1 MSRIPRILSVDDHVL
16 EPPDLW
22 TSRLPRKLRE
32 RGPLVRRERG
42 TIVESLRGG
51 WLKGADGGEWADV
64 WYFDDMVRPLQ
75 RGLAQSGYEAE
86 DNTRPVTFDETLLGA
101 YRRDARLV
109 DMDRNHTEVS
119 ICYPS
124 ISRFCGQMFLERQD
138 KALALLCLQIY
149 NDWMID
155 EWCGPERPA
164 RLVPLTLVPLWDADL
179 AAAEVRRCAAK
190 GSHATSFPECPP
202 ALGLPS
208 IFSDYWDP
216 FFTACEETDTVLNIH
231 VGSSP
236 TMTTAPDAPLD
247 EAICFFFVNSQLA
260 FTDWLY
266 SGVLEDFRQLR
277 IVLAEGQVG
286 WMPFVLQ
293 RIDNTWKKAVGRNI
307 STGRRARELPST
319 SMPGR
324 VFGAIFDDLQGLI
337 NRDDVGIEHILIET
351 DFPHQ
356 DSSYP
361 DSEKAVAELVS
372 GAGLNEKETR
382 QLVRENAVTVFGLNT
397 HFGISV

>member
-1 MSRIPRILSVDDHVL
+1 MSRLPRIISVDDHVV

-22 TSRLPRKLRE
+22 SSRLPRNLRDG
-32 RGPLVRRERG
+32 GPHVRRERG
-42 TIVESLRGG
+42 TIVESLRGR
-51 WLKGADGGEWADV
+51 WSPSRDEGAWADV

-75 RGLAQSGYEAE
+75 RGLAQSGYEDE
-86 DNTRPVTFDETLLGA
+86 DNTRPVTFEELLPGT
-101 YRRDARLV
+101 YQRDARLV

-124 ISRFCGQMFLERQD
+124 ISRFCGQMFLERKD
-138 KALALLCLQIY
+138 KAVALLCLQIY

-155 EWCGPERPA
+155 EWCSPERPA

-208 IFSDYWDP
+208 LFSDYWDP
-216 FFTACEETDTVLNIH
+216 FFVACEETDTVLNIH

-293 RIDNTWKKAVGRNI
+293 RIDNTWKKAIGRNI
-307 STGRRARELPST
+307 STGRRAKELPST

-324 VFGAIFDDLQGLI
+324 MFGAIFDDLQGLI
-337 NRDDVGIEHILIET
+337 NRDSVGIEHILIET

-361 DSEKAVAELVS
+361 DSEKAVEELVS
-372 GAGLNEKETR
+372 AAGLNDTETKK
-382 QLVRENAVTVFGLNT
+382 LLRENAVTVFGLDT
-397 HFGISV
+397 YFGISV